1 MAERISNHDEQRL
14 ADRLK
19 REAQATRPEFSE
31 ALHARIRQAIEQDAA
46 PAPRPRLRLRSPRR
60 WTWALAAAAVLAGV
74 TLVAWWRARPH
85 GPGPAPGPIGPQIA
99 QIDEEP
105 ESIAD
110 PDLITGPAGDTV
122 EQLGM
127 LADAALTTGQWAYLD
142 HDAGLAIRSLVD
154 RLPLDV
160 ASIE

>member
-1 MAERISNHDEQRL
+1 MAESISNHDEKRL

-31 ALHARIRQAIEQDAA
+31 ALHAQICQAIEQGAA
-46 PAPRPRLRLRSPRR
+46 PAPRPRLRLRSPTR
-60 WTWALAAAAVLAGV
+60 WAWVLVAATLLASV
-74 TLVAWWRARPH
+74 TLVAWWLGRSTDR
-85 GPGPAPGPIGPQIA
+85 GPGPAPGPSDLQIA
-99 QIDEEP
+99 VDEP
-105 ESIAD
+105 ESIAP

-142 HDAGLAIRSLVD
+142 HDAGLAIQSLVD